1 MNIFSFL
8 KKKGTKETVQE
19 KVTEIKE
26 TIKDEQKP
34 EPVLKKEEPK
44 QYELK
49 KPICIINKSFLMNAG
64 FSGESPSAVFPC

>member
-8 KKKGTKETVQE
+8 KKKGTKETI
-19 KVTEIKE
+19 TEIKK

-44 QYELK
+44 HELK

>member
-26 TIKDEQKP
+26 TIKKDEQKP

-44 QYELK
+44 HELK